1 MCDSIVPMHRMNT
14 ATYLSGLVVLGLLLG
29 GVVLR
34 GRFPKVPIWSV
45 MILSAS
51 LTLLLG
57 LVGMD
62 EALQLIDMD
71 VIMLLIGMF
80 ALVGMAEHSGLLDFI
95 SSYFLS
101 KVRSTRT
108 MLIVASLLFGL
119 MSAFFVNDTV
129 ALMGPPIAV
138 LIGKSLGGRYEAAIL
153 LLCLSIT
160 IGSVMTP
167 IGNPQNILIALQ
179 SGMKSPFIEF
189 LTRLAAP
196 TLLSLIIT
204 PLIINKLY
212 KIPKEDVVV
221 PIDPWET
228 VRSRKEFYLAL
239 FGGSVTVAAL
249 IVNDVLAA
257 LGQPHITSRGLIPF
271 VSAAALWILTD
282 TPREILSRVDFGTI
296 LFFLGMFITVE
307 GVWRSQVLSP
317 LFSMMN
323 SGNPAGPM
331 GLLQLTIISLVMS
344 QLISNVPFTKLAI
357 QQLRGMGVGGHDVE
371 VWLTLAAS
379 STLAG
384 GITVLGAASNV
395 IVLEVLESRYGQT
408 IPYLRFAKIGLIVT
422 AVSLCIYLP
431 FLIM

>member
-1 MCDSIVPMHRMNT
+1 MHRMNT
-14 ATYLSGLVVLGLLLG
+14 ASYFSGIVVLALLLG

-34 GRFPKVPIWSV
+34 SRFPKVPIWSI
-45 MILSAS
+45 MILSTS
-51 LTLLLG
+51 ITLLLG

-62 EALQLIDMD
+62 EAIQLIDLD

-101 KVRSTRT
+101 KVRNTRT
-108 MLIVASLLFGL
+108 LLITASLLFGF

-138 LIGKSLGGRYEAAIL
+138 LIGKSLGGRYEASIL

-189 LTRLAAP
+189 LTHLAAP
-196 TLLSLIIT
+196 TILSLIIT
-204 PLIINKLY
+204 PLIIIKLY

-228 VRSRKEFYLAL
+228 VRSRKEFYLAS
-239 FGGSVTVAAL
+239 FGGGVTVAAL
-249 IVNDVLAA
+249 IVNDILAA

-271 VSAAALWILTD
+271 VSAAALWIFTD

-307 GVWRSQVLSP
+307 GVWRSQALSP
-317 LFSMMN
+317 LFSIMN

-331 GLLQLTIISLVMS
+331 GLLQLTFISLVMS
-344 QLISNVPFTKLAI
+344 QLISNVPFAKLAI
-357 QQLRGMGVGGHDVE
+357 QQLREMGVGGHDVE
-371 VWLTLAAS
+371 VWLTLATS

-408 IPYLRFAKIGLIVT
+408 IPYLRFAKVGLIVT

-431 FLIM
+431 FLLA